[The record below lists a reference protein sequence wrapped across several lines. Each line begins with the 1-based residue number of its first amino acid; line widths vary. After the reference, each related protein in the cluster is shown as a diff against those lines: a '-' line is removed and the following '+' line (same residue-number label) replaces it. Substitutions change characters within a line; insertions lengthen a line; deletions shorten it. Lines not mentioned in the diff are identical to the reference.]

1 MPARTLPDLLDAS
14 SRQFPH
20 RPAVVDST
28 GAALTYAELQVQSD
42 ALAWFLNDRGVR
54 PGDRVALAIPKSLEA
69 IISVFGIMKAG
80 AAYVPMDS
88 WGPVD
93 RGRRILEDSD
103 VTAAIVNSRTAS
115 MVPAASDLSLI
126 AVDRMPDVARAVP
139 FKDAIEAGTS
149 HVLALHE
156 PGDVAY
162 IIFTSGSTGAPKGAM
177 ITHANALS
185 FLGWCSSEFRPDET
199 DRFANYSPLYF
210 DASVFDVYLSI
221 KHGASVHLVADE
233 LVKRPADLAAFIA
246 RRGLT
251 FWLSTPSALT
261 MLARFGD
268 LDVHDCTSLKIVA
281 FGGEVFP
288 PRQLRELKEKWGSAA
303 FYNLY
308 GPTETTTACTFARI
322 PEEIPADRTAPY
334 PIGFPCSHC
343 NAMLLDDHGEPV
355 PAGEDGL
362 LHISGPSVFAGYWN
376 RPAETAASFVEQGG
390 VRWYNTGDVA
400 RWHPAEGY
408 TYVGRKDGMVKRRG
422 YRIEVGEIEQALYR
436 HPSVA
441 EAAVVA
447 VSDAD
452 STVRIAAF
460 LVWTGAAP
468 STVFLKTFCAKT
480 LPAYMSPDLFIFLE
494 RLPRTS
500 TDKVD
505 IQALKSQVVH
515 ASAG

>member
-1 MPARTLPDLLDAS
+1 MPARTLPDLLEAS
-14 SRQFPH
+14 SQRFPH

-54 PGDRVALAIPKSLEA
+54 PGDRVAVAIPKNLEA
-69 IISVFGIMKAG
+69 IVSLFGIMKAG
-80 AAYVPMDS
+80 AAYVPMDA

-103 VTAAIVNSRTAS
+103 VRAAIVNGRTTS
-115 MVPAASDLSLI
+115 MVPKGSDLPLI
-126 AVDRMPDVARAVP
+126 AVDRTPDIAGAVP
-139 FKDAIEAGTS
+139 FADAIEAGKS
-149 HVLALHE
+149 HVLAKHE

-162 IIFTSGSTGAPKGAM
+162 IIFTSGSTGTPKGAM

-185 FLGWCSSEFRPDET
+185 FLGWCSTEFRPDET

-233 LVKRPADLAAFIA
+233 LVKRPGDLAAFIA
-246 RRGLT
+246 RRRLT
-251 FWLSTPSALT
+251 FWLSTPSAL
-261 MLARFGD
+261 MLLARFGD
-268 LDVHDCTSLKIVA
+268 LDAHDCTSFRIVT

-288 PRQLRELKEKWGSAA
+288 PRLLRELRQRWISSA

-322 PEEIPADRTAPY
+322 PDEIPADRAAPY

-343 NAMLLDDHGEPV
+343 SATLLDDQGKPV

-376 RPAETAASFVEQGG
+376 RPAETAASIVERDGIS
-390 VRWYNTGDVA
+390 WYNTGDLA
-400 RWHPAEGY
+400 RWNPIEGY
-408 TYVGRKDGMVKRRG
+408 TYLGRKDGMVKRRG
-422 YRIEVGEIEQALYR
+422 FRIEVGEIERTLYL

-447 VSDAD
+447 VTDPD

-460 LVWTGAAP
+460 LVWNGTAP
-468 STVFLKTFCAKT
+468 STVALKTFCAKT
-480 LPAYMSPDLFIFLE
+480 LPAYMSPDLFIFLD
-494 RLPRTS
+494 RLPRTP
-500 TDKVD
+500 TEKVD
-505 IQALKSQVVH
+505 TQALKSRVAH
-515 ASAG
+515 ASVG